1 MAEEE
6 AMIKWFPEID
16 KNSVSVVGGKG
27 ANLGEIYNLGIP
39 VPPGFVITA
48 RAYSHFI
55 KENNLDEKISN
66 LLKEIKYE
74 DTAQLDKIAE
84 EIRNL
89 ITNGKI
95 PKDLTEE
102 ILESYENLGAK
113 PSREGG
119 SVEDILGEN
128 EEIPVAVRSSSTA
141 EDLAEASFAGQ
152 QETYLNIRGEKELL
166 KELMPN
172 HEGETWCISK
182 HLLSS
187 TMRLI
192 EVGNKLSSDDKKDE
206 AKKMFERAYK
216 VYSIF
221 WALKL
226 KLIDG
231 QLIKDT
237 VKTSS
242 NLEDLVGKLADCCN
256 E

>member
-1 MAEEE
+1 MNKLTIDEFL
-6 AMIKWFPEID
+6 IKIE
-16 KNSVSVVGGKG
+16 S
-27 ANLGEIYNLGIP
+27 
-39 VPPGFVITA
+39 
-48 RAYSHFI
+48 
-55 KENNLDEKISN
+55 
-66 LLKEIKYE
+66 LKEKAGVDLSTTE
-74 DTAQLDKIAE
+74 DLSLAVMNLISLEEHFFFTGVKLNKDE
-84 EIRNL
+84 YFETSNEIRNL
-89 ITNGKI
+89 
-95 PKDLTEE
+95 
-102 ILESYENLGAK
+102 
-113 PSREGG
+113 R
-119 SVEDILGEN
+119 
-128 EEIPVAVRSSSTA
+128 
-141 EDLAEASFAGQ
+141 
-152 QETYLNIRGEKELL
+152 KELL

-192 EVGNKLSSDDKKDE
+192 EVGNKLSSENKKDE
-206 AKKMFERAYK
+206 AKIMFERAYK

-237 VKTSS
+237 AKTSS